1 MVQEGLCASLVV
13 HRMNFGR
20 RVDVNGKRF
29 ENEKLPQDK
38 GDVKT
43 EGVKGNNFNRKRSPN
58 KSVKQQKTRKM
69 VPSKNGVKR
78 MRCGEKR
85 MSREACH
92 KKKRCPKIRMPRERD
107 VNGKRLKRHR
117 FQETAVTSEK
127 ACQDKRVCQVS
138 GSRAVHKKGCQD
150 SEASRIKRKWQ
161 HQTKMSRARN
171 AKDKDFQEIT
181 PSTAVPARGSGA
193 VPIGSPLFL

>member
-1 MVQEGLCASLVV
+1 
-13 HRMNFGR
+13 
-20 RVDVNGKRF
+20 
-29 ENEKLPQDK
+29 
-38 GDVKT
+38 
-43 EGVKGNNFNRKRSPN
+43 
-58 KSVKQQKTRKM
+58 M
-69 VPSKNGVKR
+69 VPSENRVKR

-85 MSREACH
+85 MSREAGL

-107 VNGKRLKRHR
+107 FNGKRLKRHW

-171 AKDKDFQEIT
+171 VKDKDFQEIT
-181 PSTAVPARGSGA
+181 QSTAVPARGSGA
-193 VPIGSPLFL
+193 VPTGPPLSS